1 MLQPKKTKYRK
12 QFRGKNRGTATR
24 GADLNFGEFGL
35 AASEHGFYSSRQI
48 EAARKVISQ
57 STKRMGKLWIRVF
70 PDHPLT
76 KKPVGVKMGSG
87 KGDIE
92 AYVAKIKPGRI
103 LFELS
108 GVSEEVAREA
118 LRKAG
123 HKTPMKTHFIKK
135 EETVTQEVA

>member
-12 QFRGKNRGTATR
+12 AFRGKNRGVATR
-24 GADLNFGEFGL
+24 GAELNFGEFGL
-35 AASEHGFYSSRQI
+35 VASEHGMYSSRQI

-57 STKRMGKLWIRVF
+57 STKRIGQMWIRVF

-92 AYVAKIKPGRI
+92 NYVVKIKPGRV
-103 LFELS
+103 LFELG
-108 GVSEEVAREA
+108 GVSEAVAREA
-118 LRKAG
+118 FRKAG
-123 HKTPMKTHFIKK
+123 HKTPMKTHFMMK
-135 EETVTQEVA
+135 VQEAA